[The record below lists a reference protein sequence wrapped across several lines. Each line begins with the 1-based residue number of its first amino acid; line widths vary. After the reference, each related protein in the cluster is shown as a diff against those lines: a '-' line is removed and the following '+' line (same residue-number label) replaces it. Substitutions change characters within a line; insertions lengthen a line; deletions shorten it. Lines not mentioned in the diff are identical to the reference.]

1 VAADQVTNI
10 TLADVVDWAADP
22 VSSKTFKSFF
32 LVSQDEYF
40 FEGFN
45 NE

>member
-22 VSSKTFKSFF
+22 VSSRAFKSFF